1 MENIKLDHQ
10 GIGLESVYLFHAS
23 RHREKWRALANV
35 LMGPTFA

>member
-1 MENIKLDHQ
+1 MKNIKLDQQ

>member
-23 RHREKWRALANV
+23 RHREKRRVVANM
-35 LMGPTFA
+35 LMGPTVA